1 MAYGLRIINDENDL
15 LIDSDYVNPTFV
27 QKLEFNTT
35 ESAAP
40 TYGDLY
46 LHPGY
51 IRRYYSTPTVSIGT
65 GKYIVLWALPN
76 QVGLNVWYMFPTSV
90 AENNLQFD
98 CSVFSNSNIPGTVSY
113 SLPTAYVFTL
123 DANGI
128 EAMSSTGPAL
138 RMYNSA
144 TPQKKT
150 FDSNFVQLVPYDI
163 SNNFSVPYTT
173 NGVTDSTLSTPTNPI
188 YLLPKT
194 ALALATQRTA
204 SGVNYTD
211 YQVFDIAFRRENN
224 IIKTA
229 TTCTAFDSELGNFA
243 PGYVVFNAGTSTN
256 LSVIVADAN
265 LYQASSAGTGGGTN
279 PTYNLSR
286 SVASVNEGGSFT
298 ITLSTTNVPN
308 GTAVGY
314 NVTGIQQADL
324 SSGLTSGNFTV
335 NNNTATLSFTLAND
349 NLTEGPETFRLEV
362 TTGTFPYIDVTIND
376 TSLSPAAYSISPQTG
391 SVNEGS
397 SITFTVTTTN
407 IVNGT
412 VLYWR
417 YRGGSADASADFI
430 AYNGSFTVTNNI
442 GTFSVTPSAD
452 ASTEGSETFGIAI
465 ATTPTGLEVAYTGTI
480 TINDTSLTPAAV
492 YAITPAANNVNE
504 GSSLSFTVSGTNI
517 VNGTYYWSINNTST
531 DSADFSAT
539 SGSFSI
545 SGNSGSFSISTV
557 ADSTTEGAQTF
568 TVTVRSGST
577 SGTPLVTSS
586 SITINDTS
594 LYPASGTL
602 LNAYCLSYGSSPYT
616 YRQVY
621 ANGSGGTYNV
631 DTNNSAT
638 CGYVAPVYNEFI
650 TIASDVG
657 GDYIVELNGY
667 FTLTIGG
674 GAPNSTFQFAVL
686 NNGDPQPSSYPSS
699 NTLDGSGYFV
709 NYLTGSAAS
718 GSAADKRLWVYFNA
732 SGNVRSARVR
742 VVADA
747 NTLSGGQ
754 YCVGYTLTQNYH
766 DGRGGTY
773 SSTVQNNSASC
784 GYVVQYTPVRSS
796 SIYKYYNF
804 DYQGDSW
811 KISGG
816 RPYGPVTATI
826 VNGPYVGFA
835 LSGSFNGS
843 GNYVQLIGNYGDLVA
858 GNYTLNFTFPG
869 DDAYYSASYRT
880 LVATFQVVNASAGGG
895 IIP

>member
-1 MAYGLRIINDENDL
+1 MAYGLRIINDDNEL

-27 QKLEFNTT
+27 QKLEFSTT
-35 ESAAP
+35 ESAGA

-46 LHPGY
+46 IHPGY
-51 IRRYYSTPTVSIGT
+51 TRRYYSTPTVSIGT
-65 GKYIVLWALPN
+65 GKYIVLWALPDSIVAG
-76 QVGLNVWYMFPTSV
+76 QPQKDVWYMFPTSV

-98 CSVFSNSNIPGTVSY
+98 CSVFSNSNIVGPVSY
-113 SLPTAYVFTL
+113 TLPTAYVFTV
-123 DANGI
+123 DASGVN
-128 EAMSSTGPAL
+128 ALSSSGPAL
-138 RMYNSA
+138 RMFNSA
-144 TPQKKT
+144 NQKT
-150 FDSNFVQLVPYDI
+150 FDSNFTQLAPYSI
-163 SNNFSVPYTT
+163 SPNFSMPNGT
-173 NGVTDSTLSTPTNPI
+173 NQQSSSYISTPNNPI

-194 ALALATQRTA
+194 ALALANQERIL
-204 SGVNYTD
+204 VN
-211 YQVFDIAFRRENN
+211 DIGFRRSGQY
-224 IIKTA
+224 IDSKTLP
-229 TTCTAFDSELGNFA
+229 TVREEEGPFP
-243 PGYVVFNAGTSTN
+243 PGFTYFFAGTFDN

-286 SVASVNEGGSFT
+286 SVASINEGGSFT

-335 NNNTATLSFTLAND
+335 NNNTATLSFTVAND

-391 SVNEGS
+391 NVNEGS

-417 YRGGSADASADFI
+417 YRGGSADPDADFI
-430 AYNGSFTVTNNI
+430 AYSGSFTITNNS

-452 ASTEGSETFGIAI
+452 ASTEGSETFAIAI

-492 YAITPAANNVNE
+492 YAITPAANNVDE

-517 VNGTYYWSINNTST
+517 INGTYYWSINNITTSN
-531 DSADFSAT
+531 ADFSDIA
-539 SGSFSI
+539 GSFNI
-545 SGNSGSFSISTV
+545 SGNSGSFSIVTT
-557 ADSTTEGAQTF
+557 ADSATEGAQTF
-568 TVTVRSGST
+568 TVTII
-577 SGTPLVTSS
+577 SGTNGASLVTSS

-594 LYPASGTL
+594 IYPASGTL
-602 LNAYCLSYGSSPYT
+602 LNSFCLSYGSAPYT
-616 YRQVY
+616 FRQVF

-631 DTNNSAT
+631 DTNNSTT

-650 TIASDVG
+650 TIVSDVG
-657 GDYIVELNGY
+657 GDYIVEVNGY

-699 NTLDGSGYFV
+699 NTLDESGYFV
-709 NYLTGSAAS
+709 NYLLGSAAT
-718 GSAADKRLWVYFNA
+718 GAGTGDKRLWVYFNA

-773 SSTVQNNSASC
+773 ASTVQNNSASC

-835 LSGSFNGS
+835 LNGSFNGS